1 MLNNI
6 NNNINNI
13 SINNSSDNNINNK
26 QIIVQ
31 KKSPLKKIGN
41 YLLSH
46 TIGEGAFA
54 KVKLATHIYT
64 GEKVAIKILSKSHIS
79 QQEFPKFLNEITLL
93 KSLKHKN
100 IINLY
105 EIIDTPHKL
114 YIIMEYCPNNSLFDY
129 ISKRKHLTEREACRL
144 FQQIINAVEYLHLN
158 KITHR
163 DLKPENILLSNNKRI
178 KIIDFGLSKKT
189 LYFNSLLKTPCGTPS
204 YAPPEML
211 RGENYNG
218 ILSDIYSIGI
228 ILYTMIVGNLPCLN
242 NFNEEIIYNIMINKS
257 YKYPSYMSLD
267 CIDLIEKMI
276 NVNSNER
283 ILFKEIKNH
292 KWFNLIESKMRLGIL
307 HEIIKIPVDE
317 KILKKIEDYG
327 YNSED
332 IKKSVIENKYDDLAS
347 LYYLELHSWM
357 KEGRKSCSD
366 LYSEEYIKWIK
377 DIKNWEQPE
386 KIYEEAFY
394 EYKNIVEENNNIEN
408 INNDYFNIDNY
419 IKKNNDFEN
428 FDNIKKIDDYN
439 YYNLNDTS
447 INNSINFISYEH
459 SKSNSINNEFN
470 INKENISI
478 NINNNNNNKIPKN
491 NIIKKKKNKRKSAF
505 GENLKL
511 QLEPLLKKKKKNS
524 SQKKFF
530 HTKTDNNNNNNTF
543 SFKYKNLLN
552 NNNIN
557 IFKINNKNFISF
569 LSPIKSEKKEK
580 LNKKLFESKENFNN
594 FIKTINNTNNSN
606 NNILNIISK
615 KLINTTIFSKYIK
628 SKQNNNSKNKKDKND
643 ILLDNVYRL
652 EKYKNLFSNIKNKHL
667 GIFPKKLYNFNINTL
682 EEVLNIEDDD
692 LVFTNNFYNY
702 NNINENF
709 IKNLKNNIKNR
720 KYNNIL
726 LKRKM
731 TYNNILTKKIS
742 CLDINNINDI
752 NINNNNNNKNKKKFI
767 INTNKIF
774 SKRNSLNYKINNNK
788 NNNIK
793 FNIDDDDDI
802 NDINIFNNYDSEN
815 ISSENENNFIN
826 KTLTNIN
833 DKNINNIKKIKNKN
847 KNNLY
852 NKKYKNNKKII
863 KKKPNLK
870 INNNNKKINNAIH
883 NNLNQFSI
891 IIKNELNDND
901 INYIKKIKTNKLK
914 KKLFINNKNFTNHNS
929 TFIDNNNV
937 NNNYNNNKENKNK
950 ENNNKENKN
959 KENNNKENNNKDND
973 NKDNNDKDNNNNK
986 NNNNY
991 NNSKENNNNIII
1003 NNKDN
1008 NKDNNNKENNN
1019 NNVNNN
1025 NNKDNNNKDNNN
1037 NEQIP
1042 KILDLNCFI
1051 FLSFFDTL
1059 KKIKSFFKS
1068 NEYFLN
1074 NKNNLVK
1081 ISKANTKIEIIIFK
1095 IDINISYLQIKL
1107 KKNLDSNTKKDLN
1120 NLLNTLK

>member
-242 NFNEEIIYNIMINKS
+242 NFNEEIIYKIMINKS

-347 LYYLELHSWM
+347 LYYLELYSWM

-366 LYSEEYIKWIK
+366 LYSEEYI
-377 DIKNWEQPE
+377 
-386 KIYEEAFY
+386 
-394 EYKNIVEENNNIEN
+394 
-408 INNDYFNIDNY
+408 
-419 IKKNNDFEN
+419 
-428 FDNIKKIDDYN
+428 
-439 YYNLNDTS
+439 
-447 INNSINFISYEH
+447 
-459 SKSNSINNEFN
+459 
-470 INKENISI
+470 
-478 NINNNNNNKIPKN
+478 
-491 NIIKKKKNKRKSAF
+491 
-505 GENLKL
+505 
-511 QLEPLLKKKKKNS
+511 
-524 SQKKFF
+524 
-530 HTKTDNNNNNNTF
+530 
-543 SFKYKNLLN
+543 
-552 NNNIN
+552 
-557 IFKINNKNFISF
+557 
-569 LSPIKSEKKEK
+569 
-580 LNKKLFESKENFNN
+580 
-594 FIKTINNTNNSN
+594 
-606 NNILNIISK
+606 
-615 KLINTTIFSKYIK
+615 
-628 SKQNNNSKNKKDKND
+628 
-643 ILLDNVYRL
+643 
-652 EKYKNLFSNIKNKHL
+652 
-667 GIFPKKLYNFNINTL
+667 
-682 EEVLNIEDDD
+682 
-692 LVFTNNFYNY
+692 
-702 NNINENF
+702 
-709 IKNLKNNIKNR
+709 
-720 KYNNIL
+720 
-726 LKRKM
+726 
-731 TYNNILTKKIS
+731 
-742 CLDINNINDI
+742 
-752 NINNNNNNKNKKKFI
+752 
-767 INTNKIF
+767 
-774 SKRNSLNYKINNNK
+774 
-788 NNNIK
+788 
-793 FNIDDDDDI
+793 
-802 NDINIFNNYDSEN
+802 
-815 ISSENENNFIN
+815 
-826 KTLTNIN
+826 
-833 DKNINNIKKIKNKN
+833 
-847 KNNLY
+847 
-852 NKKYKNNKKII
+852 
-863 KKKPNLK
+863 
-870 INNNNKKINNAIH
+870 
-883 NNLNQFSI
+883 
-891 IIKNELNDND
+891 
-901 INYIKKIKTNKLK
+901 
-914 KKLFINNKNFTNHNS
+914 
-929 TFIDNNNV
+929 
-937 NNNYNNNKENKNK
+937 
-950 ENNNKENKN
+950 
-959 KENNNKENNNKDND
+959 
-973 NKDNNDKDNNNNK
+973 
-986 NNNNY
+986 
-991 NNSKENNNNIII
+991 
-1003 NNKDN
+1003 
-1008 NKDNNNKENNN
+1008 
-1019 NNVNNN
+1019 
-1025 NNKDNNNKDNNN
+1025 
-1037 NEQIP
+1037 
-1042 KILDLNCFI
+1042 
-1051 FLSFFDTL
+1051 
-1059 KKIKSFFKS
+1059 
-1068 NEYFLN
+1068 
-1074 NKNNLVK
+1074 
-1081 ISKANTKIEIIIFK
+1081 
-1095 IDINISYLQIKL
+1095 
-1107 KKNLDSNTKKDLN
+1107 
-1120 NLLNTLK
+1120 

>member
-1 MLNNI
+1 MLSNS
-6 NNNINNI
+6 NNNSNNI
-13 SINNSSDNNINNK
+13 SINNNSDNNINNK

-64 GEKVAIKILSKSHIS
+64 GEKVAIKILSKSQIS
-79 QQEFPKFLNEITLL
+79 QQEYPKFLNEISIL

-158 KITHR
+158 KISHR
-163 DLKPENILLSNNKRI
+163 DLKPENILLSSNKRI

-257 YKYPSYMSLD
+257 YKYPSYISLD

-283 ILFKEIKNH
+283 ILFKEIKQH
-292 KWFNLIESKMRLGIL
+292 KWFNLIESKMRVGIL

-317 KILKKIEDYG
+317 EILKKIEDYG

-332 IKKSVIENKYDDLAS
+332 IKKSVIENKYDNLAS

-386 KIYEEAFY
+386 KIYEEPFY
-394 EYKNIVEENNNIEN
+394 EYKNIIEENNNNQN
-408 INNDYFNIDNY
+408 INNDYFNIENY
-419 IKKNNDFEN
+419 IKKNKDFDN
-428 FDNIKKIDDYN
+428 FDNLKKYNDDNYN

-447 INNSINFISYEH
+447 INNSINFISNEH
-459 SKSNSINNEFN
+459 SRSNSINNDLF
-470 INKENISI
+470 INNE
-478 NINNNNNNKIPKN
+478 NNNNLNNNSNKKTIKN

-511 QLEPLLKKKKKNS
+511 QLEPLLKQKKRNS
-524 SQKKFF
+524 SHKKIFY
-530 HTKTDNNNNNNTF
+530 TKTDNNNNNNTF

-557 IFKINNKNFISF
+557 TFNIKNKNFISF
-569 LSPIKSEKKEK
+569 LSPIKNEKKEK
-580 LNKKLFESKENFNN
+580 LNKKLLKSKENFNN
-594 FIKTINNTNNSN
+594 FLNSINNTNNSN
-606 NNILNIISK
+606 NNFLNIISK

-628 SKQNNNSKNKKDKND
+628 NKQNNKTYNKNSNDD
-643 ILLDNVYRL
+643 ILLNNVYRL
-652 EKYKNLFSNIKNKHL
+652 EKYKNLFNNIKSKHL
-667 GIFPKKLYNFNINTL
+667 GIFPKKLYNFNINTI

-709 IKNLKNNIKNR
+709 IKNLKNNIKNK
-720 KYNNIL
+720 KYNNNL

-742 CLDINNINDI
+742 CLEINNDI
-752 NINNNNNNKNKKKFI
+752 NIINNSNKNKIKKKFI
-767 INTNKIF
+767 INSNKTF
-774 SKRNSLNYKINNNK
+774 SKRNSLDYKINKNK
-788 NNNIK
+788 NNNLK
-793 FNIDDDDDI
+793 FNIDDEENI
-802 NDINIFNNYDSEN
+802 NNMNIFNNYNYSSEN
-815 ISSENENNFIN
+815 ISSEDENNFIN

-833 DKNINNIKKIKNKN
+833 DNKINLINKMKIIKNKN
-847 KNNLY
+847 NN
-852 NKKYKNNKKII
+852 NKIKDNKKII

-870 INNNNKKINNAIH
+870 IYNNHNNKILNNAIH

-891 IIKNELNDND
+891 IKNELNNN
-901 INYIKKIKTNKLK
+901 ITNIKKTNTNRFK
-914 KKLFINNKNFTNHNS
+914 KKIFIKYNKNFTNNNS
-929 TFIDNNNV
+929 III
-937 NNNYNNNKENKNK
+937 
-950 ENNNKENKN
+950 ENNNS
-959 KENNNKENNNKDND
+959 NNHI
-973 NKDNNDKDNNNNK
+973 NNNNSNSNINNNSNNNINNNSNNHI
-986 NNNNY
+986 NNNN
-991 NNSKENNNNIII
+991 SNNNI
-1003 NNKDN
+1003 
-1008 NKDNNNKENNN
+1008 NNN
-1019 NNVNNN
+1019 NNNSNNHINNN
-1025 NNKDNNNKDNNN
+1025 NSNNHINNNSNNNNNNN

-1051 FLSFFDTL
+1051 FLSYFDIL

-1074 NKNNLVK
+1074 NKNNLIK

-1095 IDINISYLQIKL
+1095 ININISYLQIKL
-1107 KKNLDSNTKKDLN
+1107 KKNLDSNTKKVLN
-1120 NLLNTLK
+1120 NLLNSLK